1 MTQKNI
7 VKTLRIPQGLIDRV
21 RNVAAR
27 STLEEADLYRL
38 AIIAGMDRI
47 ESGDFNPFL
56 APTGQKTKK

>member
-21 RNVAAR
+21 RKVAAR
-27 STLEEADLYRL
+27 STLEESDLYRI

-47 ESGDFNPFL
+47 EAGEFNPFTD
-56 APTGQKTKK
+56 PDGKKPKK

>member
-21 RNVAAR
+21 RKVAAR
-27 STLEEADLYRL
+27 STLEESDLYRI

-47 ESGDFNPFL
+47 EAGDFNPFL
-56 APTGQKTKK
+56 APSGKKPKK